1 MFAEFHYW
9 PGANIDCQ
17 TFAGKSALHFAAE
30 HQLPELV
37 EVRRMNGGRS
47 GV

>member
-1 MFAEFHYW
+1 MPGALVHRSM

-37 EVRRMNGGRS
+37 EVRPP
-47 GV
+47 